1 MMDPELIDV
10 IMCTWNSNKSCFSK
24 CLLSIKREVGVHHFI
39 VIDRYSSDGTLRAVR
54 SVFPGAKI
62 YQTNANLANARR
74 IGITHVD
81 TRYFAF
87 IDDDI
92 EVSEGWFSELIS
104 LIKSGKQIG
113 AIQGSMKYY
122 VDYLEKASVRAQKF
136 ELSLGKGH
144 TKQITNR
151 GLTNNT
157 VLVAEIV
164 RDFNPP
170 GIIHSWEDFLLT
182 QHVIKKGY
190 RWLETD
196 KAQVTNYGDFASS
209 YLSELWRFFQRGK
222 WHGAGDRLVHRH
234 SSSFV
239 RSVSN
244 ILLSSSKSILYS
256 LIISILISDPRALL
270 LRISGQLGYLKGF
283 FSADKNIVPYE
294 LHHARNTFAAFD

>member
-1 MMDPELIDV
+1 MDLESIDV
-10 IMCTWNSNKSCFSK
+10 IMCTWNSNNFCFPK

-39 VIDRYSSDGTLRAVR
+39 VIDRYSSDGTLGAVR
-54 SVFPGAKI
+54 SVFPYAKI

-92 EVSEGWFSELIS
+92 EVSKGWFAELIS
-104 LIKSGKQIG
+104 LIKSGKQIA
-113 AIQGSMKYY
+113 AIQGSVRYY
-122 VDYLEKASVRAQKF
+122 LDYLEKASARAQKF
-136 ELSLGKGH
+136 ELSIGKGH
-144 TKQITNR
+144 TREITGR

-157 VLVAEIV
+157 VLVTEIV

-170 GIIHSWEDFLLT
+170 SIIHSWEDFLLT
-182 QHVIKKGY
+182 QHVTKKGY
-190 RWLETD
+190 KWLETD

-209 YLSELWRFFQRGK
+209 YLGELRRFFQRGK
-222 WHGAGDRLVHRH
+222 WHGAGDRLVHKY

-239 RSVSN
+239 QAVSYL
-244 ILLSSSKSILYS
+244 LLSSFKSILYS
-256 LIISILISDPRALL
+256 LIIAILVSDPRALL

-283 FSADKNIVPYE
+283 FCVNKNIVPYE
-294 LHHARNTFAAFD
+294 LHQARNTLPALD